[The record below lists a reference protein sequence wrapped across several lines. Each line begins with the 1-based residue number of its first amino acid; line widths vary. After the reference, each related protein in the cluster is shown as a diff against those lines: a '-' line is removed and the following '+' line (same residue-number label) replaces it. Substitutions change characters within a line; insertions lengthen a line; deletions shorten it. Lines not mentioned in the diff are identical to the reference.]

1 MKVQYL
7 QPGQE
12 PTSSIQRG
20 GGMDDGVKKIII
32 VGLVMIILVAV
43 GLWGCS
49 AQKKAKAEAE
59 AEKTATIPM
68 IQTVGPLPTVPHPPP
83 PDPLPPSPLEP
94 AQIAGTATM
103 QAALNRPA
111 GNPANSPYL
120 IGVITYEPGCMVSNF
135 GFTTAGYEG
144 VPYYLY
150 PQVPLD
156 RDPLMQMAQ
165 VRGYIQEFK
174 ECKYPV
180 LMVSELVWLN
190 GTATPAPIA
199 QVISGT
205 ITGTLTT
212 TNTWG
217 LAAYGLPTPDGD
229 ATPVYDARFDPT
241 SPQYILSTQTPYPTY
256 TPYPTPTPYIPP
268 PRSDPYIPPDPTK
281 TPKPTK
287 TPTFTPTPTPTQAAN
302 LGGVVVSIGGCT
314 ATNLAI
320 QTAPGQTVPL
330 LLSGAPLPVSG
341 NPIGYYVLAAG
352 VLEQV
357 CGQSGLKASSISWYL
372 NAPDFT
378 PTPTST
384 PTDTVTPTETPTLT
398 LTPTSTATPTET
410 PTLIP
415 DPPILTPDPPILTPD
430 PPTAEPTEPPT
441 P

>member
-1 MKVQYL
+1 MKIHHL

-12 PTSSIQRG
+12 PASTIVQRG

-32 VGLVMIILVAV
+32 VGLLMVVLVAI

-49 AQKKAKAEAE
+49 AQRKAKAEAE
-59 AEKTATIPM
+59 AAQATPTVPM
-68 IQTVGPLPTVPHPPP
+68 IQTVGPLPAV
-83 PDPLPPSPLEP
+83 LPPTPIPQPPTPLEP

-120 IGVITYEPGCMVSNF
+120 IGVITYEPGCVVSNF

-150 PQVPLD
+150 PQTPLD
-156 RDPLMQMAQ
+156 RDPFMQMAQ

-199 QVISGT
+199 QIISGT
-205 ITGTLTT
+205 ITGTVTT

-217 LAAYGLPTPDGD
+217 LAAYGLSTPDGD

-241 SPQYILSTQTPYPTY
+241 SPQYILATQTAYPTY
-256 TPYPTPTPYIPP
+256 TPYPTPTLYIPP
-268 PRSDPYIPPDPTK
+268 PRTDPYNPPDPTK
-281 TPKPTK
+281 TPKPSK

-314 ATNLAI
+314 ATNMAI
-320 QTAPGQTVPL
+320 EITPGQTVPL
-330 LLSGAPLPVSG
+330 LLSGAPLPVNG

-384 PTDTVTPTETPTLT
+384 LTPTGTPTPTETPT
-398 LTPTSTATPTET
+398 PTGTPTET
-410 PTLIP
+410 
-415 DPPILTPDPPILTPD
+415 LTPDPSTPTPD
-430 PPTAEPTEPPT
+430 PPTPTPDPSTPPTAEPTEPPT